1 MEYKLKK
8 RTVMKQEEL
17 ETEVKTLKENV
28 KKLEIRL
35 QAQEDIEAIKKLQ
48 RSYGY
53 YLEHWQEEEIVELFS
68 RSPEVSLEIND
79 TGFFKGW
86 DEIKQ
91 SFNFEDH
98 FTSYGV
104 KKAPGE
110 FLHILMPGSG
120 IVHLDPG
127 GKTAKGRWY
136 GFFLGAMPRPVETKA
151 LIGCGI
157 WENEYIKENG
167 IWKFKKLFW
176 NDIFCSPID
185 EGWVKNAFKDHK
197 MKTVASSA
205 NVHFQ
210 HYPSGYIFP
219 YHYKNPV
226 TGK

>member
-1 MEYKLKK
+1 VKS
-8 RTVMKQEEL
+8 EEL
-17 ETEVKTLKENV
+17 EAKVNMLEA
-28 KKLEIRL
+28 KLQRT
-35 QAQEDIEAIKKLQ
+35 EDIEAIKKLQ
-48 RSYGY
+48 HAYGY

-68 RSPEVSLEIND
+68 HNPDVSLEIND

-86 DEIKQ
+86 EAIKQ
-91 SFNFEDH
+91 SFNFADH
-98 FTSYGV
+98 FTAYGV

-110 FLHILMPGSG
+110 FLHILIPNAG
-120 IVHLDPG
+120 IIDLAPDG
-127 GKTAKGRWY
+127 RTAKGRWY
-136 GFFLGAMPRPVETKA
+136 GLFLGAMPRPIETKA
-151 LIGCGI
+151 LLGCGI

-167 IWKFKKLFW
+167 VWKFKKLFW
-176 NDIFCSPID
+176 TDIFCSPIE
-185 EGWVKNAFKDHK
+185 EGWVKNPFTDHT

>member
-1 MEYKLKK
+1 
-8 RTVMKQEEL
+8 MKSEEL
-17 ETEVKTLKENV
+17 ETKVKTLAETV
-28 KKLEIRL
+28 KKLEARL

-48 RSYGY
+48 RAYGY

-68 RSPEVSLEIND
+68 HSPDVSLEIND

-86 DEIKQ
+86 EAIKQ
-91 SFNFEDH
+91 SFNFADH
-98 FTSYGV
+98 YTAYGV
-104 KKAPGE
+104 KKAPGV
-110 FLHILMPGSG
+110 FLHILMPTAG
-120 IVHLDPG
+120 VVDLNMD

-176 NDIFCSPID
+176 NDIFCSPLD
-185 EGWVKNAFKDHK
+185 EGWVKNPFLGHP

-210 HYPSGYIFP
+210 HYPSGFIFP

>member
-1 MEYKLKK
+1 
-8 RTVMKQEEL
+8 MKSEEL
-17 ETEVKTLKENV
+17 EAKVNMLEA
-28 KKLEIRL
+28 KLQRT
-35 QAQEDIEAIKKLQ
+35 EDIEAIKKLQ
-48 RSYGY
+48 HAYGY

-68 RSPEVSLEIND
+68 HNPDVSLEIND

-86 DEIKQ
+86 EAIKQ
-91 SFNFEDH
+91 SFNFADH
-98 FTSYGV
+98 FTAYGV

-110 FLHILMPGSG
+110 FLHILIPNAG
-120 IVHLDPG
+120 IIDLAPDG
-127 GKTAKGRWY
+127 RTAKGRWY
-136 GFFLGAMPRPVETKA
+136 GLFLGAMPRPIETKA
-151 LIGCGI
+151 LLGCGI

-176 NDIFCSPID
+176 TDIFCSPIE
-185 EGWVKNAFKDHK
+185 EGWVKNPFTDHT

>member
-1 MEYKLKK
+1 VKS
-8 RTVMKQEEL
+8 EEL
-17 ETEVKTLKENV
+17 EAKVNMLEA
-28 KKLEIRL
+28 KLQRT
-35 QAQEDIEAIKKLQ
+35 EDIEAIKKLQ
-48 RSYGY
+48 HAYGY

-68 RSPEVSLEIND
+68 HSPDVSLEIND

-86 DEIKQ
+86 EAIKQ
-91 SFNFEDH
+91 SFNFADH
-98 FTSYGV
+98 FTAYGV

-110 FLHILMPGSG
+110 FLHILIPNAG
-120 IVHLDPG
+120 IIDLATDG
-127 GKTAKGRWY
+127 RTAKGRWY
-136 GFFLGAMPRPVETKA
+136 GLFLGAMPRPVETRA
-151 LIGCGI
+151 LLGCGI

-167 IWKFKKLFW
+167 VWKFKKLFW
-176 NDIFCSPID
+176 TDIFCSPIE
-185 EGWVKNAFKDHK
+185 EGWVKNPFTDHT

>member
-1 MEYKLKK
+1 
-8 RTVMKQEEL
+8 MKSEEL
-17 ETEVKTLKENV
+17 EAKVNMLEA
-28 KKLEIRL
+28 KLQRT
-35 QAQEDIEAIKKLQ
+35 EDIEAIKKLQ
-48 RSYGY
+48 HAYGY

-68 RSPEVSLEIND
+68 HNPDVSLEIND

-86 DEIKQ
+86 EAIKQ
-91 SFNFEDH
+91 SFNFADH
-98 FTSYGV
+98 FTAYGV

-110 FLHILMPGSG
+110 FLHILIPNAG
-120 IVHLDPG
+120 IIDLAPDG
-127 GKTAKGRWY
+127 RTAKGRWY
-136 GFFLGAMPRPVETKA
+136 GLFLGAMPRPVETRA
-151 LIGCGI
+151 LLGCGI

-167 IWKFKKLFW
+167 VWKFKKLFW
-176 NDIFCSPID
+176 TDIFCSPIE
-185 EGWVKNAFKDHK
+185 EGWVKNPFTDHT